1 MCLALHLSEN
11 PDSASLPL
19 ASLQGLFNT
28 VLTQIS
34 STDLTSISRCHKR
47 VSAAVGKGVGV
58 WEGKQVESPTDPVE
72 DLVETLR
79 DGSYQ
84 QFVEYGHFVRNDW
97 AGIVQSFL
105 RTKDEGLIR
114 LVCAVLFEVAA
125 SGADLGILTK
135 AGIRKRTQEEEKQVE
150 GYSEEVVS
158 RLVALLATDPA
169 FGVSTFKFIANV
181 LYDLTYHSE
190 LKECLNPKD
199 YKALIEAYAIIINNI
214 KGTLFKSNMFLC
226 FFEIFKAQWDD
237 FQFWDLAQFKKIAKS
252 PSSLLPLNNE
262 ESKNHMPDY
271 VMEKTNSQF
280 VKNLKEALERFFILT
295 HLVHKLHRFEHQSPF
310 DEYPFKTQGRDI
322 HTWEEGDVVVVEDQ
336 ETLVSCYQKTGK
348 VSVTKYIL
356 ADEEYFLLAEPDA
369 DEGPL
374 KTVKIKVKTSWKN
387 VHISNESFEKQINL
401 VLYEFDSNGECKYSD
416 LSLFFESSPNTKQ
429 VLRLLQDRRES
440 QIECLNVL
448 ILSFF
453 DQWYNDV
460 ILG

>member
-1 MCLALHLSEN
+1 
-11 PDSASLPL
+11 
-19 ASLQGLFNT
+19 
-28 VLTQIS
+28 
-34 STDLTSISRCHKR
+34 
-47 VSAAVGKGVGV
+47 
-58 WEGKQVESPTDPVE
+58 
-72 DLVETLR
+72 
-79 DGSYQ
+79 
-84 QFVEYGHFVRNDW
+84 
-97 AGIVQSFL
+97 
-105 RTKDEGLIR
+105 
-114 LVCAVLFEVAA
+114 
-125 SGADLGILTK
+125 
-135 AGIRKRTQEEEKQVE
+135 
-150 GYSEEVVS
+150 
-158 RLVALLATDPA
+158 
-169 FGVSTFKFIANV
+169 
-181 LYDLTYHSE
+181 
-190 LKECLNPKD
+190 
-199 YKALIEAYAIIINNI
+199 
-214 KGTLFKSNMFLC
+214 
-226 FFEIFKAQWDD
+226 
-237 FQFWDLAQFKKIAKS
+237 
-252 PSSLLPLNNE
+252 
-262 ESKNHMPDY
+262 MPDY

-453 DQWYNDV
+453 DQ
-460 ILG
+460 